1 MVLGCDSCVGTAI
14 DSSRQ
19 HHETNDPTYHSGDN
33 HSSHSMA
40 QVGWL
45 CFGFGLT
52 LQGILLSRVI
62 LRRLVDLLKSRTRLL
77 T

>member
-1 MVLGCDSCVGTAI
+1 MVLGCDSCIGTAI
-14 DSSRQ
+14 DSSPQ
-19 HHETNDPTYHSGDN
+19 HHETNDSTYHPGDD
-33 HSSHSMA
+33 HGSHSMA

-45 CFGFGLT
+45 WFGFGLT

-62 LRRLVDLLKSRTRLL
+62 LRRLVDLLRGRTRLL